1 MAHSN
6 RPLTSREFKIM
17 LQTDHFTDRK
27 KGIKEIS
34 TVTES
39 LIEKQ
44 GAKFEATNDYDE
56 VERRTWFL
64 DTNAYELYCDK
75 KFLLRIR
82 KKKGSGVY
90 DVTLKCRHPDRYV
103 CALYD
108 LSVAEDAET
117 KFKNDFETK
126 FEEDIITG
134 KMTDG
139 SVTSISK
146 FSLSATLEDTEI
158 LPDFKKIKDIVSI
171 FPNLELGG
179 IGSNEPLTIV
189 NNFKATEIS
198 SKIGAITFADDDMD
212 VVPELNLWYS
222 PTDNEKPLIIEFTFR
237 CKAKKQDKD
246 KDKDNE
252 MFLEKYPKKLVLGV
266 TKFYESL
273 QKCNNIID
281 LDTTKTKTDYV
292 YQKKCKSA
300 S

>member
-34 TVTES
+34 TVIES

-44 GAKFEATNDYDE
+44 DGKFEATNNYDE
-56 VERRTWFL
+56 VERKTWFL

-117 KFKNDFETK
+117 KF
-126 FEEDIITG
+126 EEDIITG
-134 KMTDG
+134 KITDG

-158 LPDFKKIKDIVSI
+158 PDFKKIKDLVST

-179 IGSNEPLTIV
+179 IGSNEPLAVV

-198 SKIGAITFADDDMD
+198 SKIGAITFLDDDTD

-222 PTDNEKPLIIEFTFR
+222 PMEDEKPLIIELTFK
-237 CKAKKQDKD
+237 CKATKQDKD
-246 KDKDNE
+246 KDKDKE

-266 TKFYESL
+266 SKFYESL

>member
-1 MAHSN
+1 MAHSY

-17 LQTDHFTDRK
+17 LQTDNFTDRK

-44 GAKFEATNDYDE
+44 GAKFEATNNYDE

-108 LSVAEDAET
+108 LTAAKHAET
-117 KFKNDFETK
+117 KFKNDFKTK

-146 FSLSATLEDTEI
+146 FSLSATLEDNEI
-158 LPDFKKIKDIVSI
+158 PDFKKIKDLVSI

-198 SKIGAITFADDDMD
+198 SKIGAITFSDDDTD

-222 PTDNEKPLIIEFTFR
+222 PMEDEKPLIIEFTFK
-237 CKAKKQDKD
+237 CKATKQ
-246 KDKDNE
+246 DKDNE
-252 MFLEKYPKKLVLGV
+252 MFLEKYPKKLVLGAS
-266 TKFYESL
+266 KFYESL

-281 LDTTKTKTDYV
+281 LDTTRTKTDYV

>member
-27 KGIKEIS
+27 KGVKEIS
-34 TVTES
+34 SIIES
-39 LIEKQ
+39 IIEKQ
-44 GAKFEATNDYDE
+44 GGKFEAPNNYDE

-82 KKKGSGVY
+82 KEKGSGVY

-108 LSVAEDAET
+108 LSAAEDAET
-117 KFKNDFETK
+117 KFKTK
-126 FEEDIITG
+126 FEEDIITS

-146 FSLSATLEDTEI
+146 FSLSATLEDKEI
-158 LPDFKKIKDIVSI
+158 PDFKKIKDLVSI

-179 IGSNEPLTIV
+179 IGFNEPLTVV
-189 NNFKATEIS
+189 NNFKAIEIS
-198 SKIGAITFADDDMD
+198 SKIGAITFSDDDND

-222 PTDNEKPLIIEFTFR
+222 PTEDEKPLIIEFTFK
-237 CKAKKQDKD
+237 CKATKHDKD
-246 KDKDNE
+246 KDE
-252 MFLEKYPKKLVLGV
+252 ETFLEKYPKKLVLGAS
-266 TKFYESL
+266 KFYESL

-281 LDTTKTKTDYV
+281 LDTTKTKTDFV
-292 YQKKCKSA
+292 YQKKCKP
-300 S
+300 